1 MTDHTM
7 KKNPVS
13 IPHTVWHADDIRRG
27 EREAADALGLTL
39 YELMLRAGEAAFQVC
54 RSAYPDARHWLVLCG
69 HGNNGGD
76 GYVVARLATAV
87 GIEDPEEWEEQ
98 YSDLEP
104 DILAY
109 FKLRIITKA
118 LNDGWEPKF
127 IPGEYRWAPYF
138 LLYTKEEIEKMNAE
152 TRARVV
158 YRSNNNAN
166 AVGGVSCAGADDS
179 AYVNTNIGS
188 RLAFKSKVLAEYAG
202 KQFTE
207 IYADFIFKAEEL

>member
-1 MTDHTM
+1 MSDIKI
-7 KKNPVS
+7 KKQNVLDAYKNASDEQKELLEHLFGSEVFKP
-13 IPHTVWHADDIRRG
+13 ADVR
-27 EREAADALGLTL
+27 ERIKTFADA
-39 YELMLRAGEAAFQVC
+39 AK
-54 RSAYPDARHWLVLCG
+54 
-69 HGNNGGD
+69 
-76 GYVVARLATAV
+76 AV
-87 GIEDPEEWEEQ
+87 GIEDPEEWEEP

-118 LNDGWEPKF
+118 LNEGWEPKF

-158 YRSNNNAN
+158 LRSGYNAS
-166 AVGGVSCAGADDS
+166 AFGGVSFASAYHDS
-179 AYVNTNIGS
+179 AFVYANFGS
-188 RLAFKSKVLAEYAG
+188 RLAFKSKELAEYAG

-207 IYADFIFKAEEL
+207 IYADFIFKAEE

>member
-1 MTDHTM
+1 MSDIKI
-7 KKNPVS
+7 KKQNVLDAYKNASDEQKELLEHLFGSEVFKP
-13 IPHTVWHADDIRRG
+13 ADVR
-27 EREAADALGLTL
+27 ERIKTFADA
-39 YELMLRAGEAAFQVC
+39 AK
-54 RSAYPDARHWLVLCG
+54 
-69 HGNNGGD
+69 
-76 GYVVARLATAV
+76 AV
-87 GIEDPEEWEEQ
+87 GIEDPEEWEEP

-118 LNDGWEPKF
+118 LNEGWEPKF

-158 YRSNNNAN
+158 LRSDSSAY
-166 AVGGVSCAGADDS
+166 AYGGVSFAFAYHDS
-179 AYVNTNIGS
+179 AYVHASIGS
-188 RLAFKSKVLAEYAG
+188 RLAFKSEELAEYAG

-207 IYADFIFKAEEL
+207 IYADFIFKAEE

>member
-1 MTDHTM
+1 M
-7 KKNPVS
+7 KMSDIKIKKQNVLDAYKNASDEQKELLEHLFGSEVFKP
-13 IPHTVWHADDIRRG
+13 ADVR
-27 EREAADALGLTL
+27 ERIKTFADA
-39 YELMLRAGEAAFQVC
+39 AK
-54 RSAYPDARHWLVLCG
+54 
-69 HGNNGGD
+69 
-76 GYVVARLATAV
+76 AV

-98 YSDLEP
+98 YSDLEF

-158 YRSNNNAN
+158 LRSGYN
-166 AVGGVSCAGADDS
+166 AVANGGVSFAYAFNVS
-179 AYVNTNIGS
+179 AYVNALIGS
-188 RLAFKSKVLAEYAG
+188 RLAFKSEELAEYAG

-207 IYADFIFKAEEL
+207 IYADFIFKAEE

>member
-1 MTDHTM
+1 MSDIKI
-7 KKNPVS
+7 KKQNVLDAYKNASDEQKELLEHLFGSEVFKP
-13 IPHTVWHADDIRRG
+13 ADVR
-27 EREAADALGLTL
+27 ERIKTFADA
-39 YELMLRAGEAAFQVC
+39 
-54 RSAYPDARHWLVLCG
+54 
-69 HGNNGGD
+69 
-76 GYVVARLATAV
+76 ATAV
-87 GIEDPEEWEEQ
+87 GIENSEEWEEP

-158 YRSNNNAN
+158 LRSDYSAY
-166 AVGGVSCAGADDS
+166 AYGGVSYADAFYDS
-179 AYVNTNIGS
+179 AGVSAFIGS
-188 RLAFKSKVLAEYAG
+188 RLAFKSEELAEYAG

-207 IYADFIFKAEEL
+207 IYADFIFKAEE

>member
-1 MTDHTM
+1 MSDIKI
-7 KKNPVS
+7 KKQNVLDAYKNASDEQKELLEHLFGSEVFKP
-13 IPHTVWHADDIRRG
+13 ADVR
-27 EREAADALGLTL
+27 ERIKTFADA
-39 YELMLRAGEAAFQVC
+39 AK
-54 RSAYPDARHWLVLCG
+54 
-69 HGNNGGD
+69 
-76 GYVVARLATAV
+76 AV
-87 GIEDPEEWEEQ
+87 GIEDPEEWEEP

-118 LNDGWEPKF
+118 LNEGWEPKF

-158 YRSNNNAN
+158 LRSDSYAN
-166 AVGGVSCAGADDS
+166 AHGGVSYADAYYDS
-179 AYVNTNIGS
+179 ALVNAHVGS
-188 RLAFKSKVLAEYAG
+188 RLAFKSEELAEYAG

-207 IYADFIFKAEEL
+207 IYADFIFKAEE